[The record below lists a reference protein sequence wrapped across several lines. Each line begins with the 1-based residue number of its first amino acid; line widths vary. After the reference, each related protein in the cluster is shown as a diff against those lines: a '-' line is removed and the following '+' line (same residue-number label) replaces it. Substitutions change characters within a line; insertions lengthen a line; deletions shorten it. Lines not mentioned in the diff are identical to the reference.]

1 MAMFDST
8 VMISIED
15 ALDLILAQTEP
26 TEIEE
31 VGIVESLGRVIAR
44 DLTSDIDIAP
54 FDNTSMDGFA
64 LRSIDIEAASPEN
77 PVTLDVVAHIG
88 AGYVY
93 EGTVLPGTAVRIMTG
108 APIPA
113 GADAVVKIEKV
124 TWTGDG
130 GTGEKATFIAPSSVG
145 ENIRPHG
152 EECFAG
158 EVIIRA
164 GEVITSSGVGLMAST
179 GHRYA
184 PVHRRPRVGIISL
197 GSELVDVDVVPGPGQ
212 IRNSNCFSLAAEAAN
227 AGAEPLIFPTVAD
240 DLTAISSA
248 LIQACAQC
256 DVVVSSGGASG
267 GDFDYIT
274 QAAGDVGKVFFKYVN
289 MKPGKS
295 QTFAIID
302 GTTPFFGL
310 AGNPAAATVG
320 FEVLVRPLLRNM
332 QGYHEL
338 KRPITR
344 AILSGGMKK
353 IEMRRSLLR
362 GRVERQP
369 DGTYLAKL
377 AKNQSSALL
386 GALHHANC
394 LVVIPEGG
402 TQAIEGMEV
411 DCIRLDMEEGTVE

>member
-1 MAMFDST
+1 MFDSE

-15 ALDLILAQTEP
+15 ALDLILAQAQT

-31 VGIVESLGRVIAR
+31 VAIVESLGRVVAR
-44 DLTSDIDIAP
+44 DLISDIDIAP

-64 LRSIDIEAASPEN
+64 LRSADIAIATPEA

-93 EGTVLPGTAVRIMTG
+93 ADTVLPGTAVRIMTG

-113 GADAVVKIEKV
+113 GSDTVVKIEKV

-130 GTGEKATFIAPSSVG
+130 GTGEKATFIGPSSVG

-152 EECFAG
+152 EECLAG
-158 EVIIRA
+158 EVVMQA
-164 GEVITSSGVGLMAST
+164 GEIITSSGVGLMAST
-179 GHRYA
+179 GHRCA
-184 PVHRRPRVGIISL
+184 PVHRHPRVGIISL
-197 GSELVDVDVVPGPGQ
+197 GTELVDVDTTPGPGQ
-212 IRNSNCFSLAAEAAN
+212 IRNSNCFSLAAEAAL
-227 AGAEPLIFPTVAD
+227 AGAEPVIFPTVAD
-240 DLTAISSA
+240 DFSAIASA
-248 LIQACAQC
+248 LERACSQC

-274 QAAGDVGKVFFKYVN
+274 QAADSVGEVFFKYVN

-295 QTFAIID
+295 QTFAIIN
-302 GTTPFFGL
+302 GLTPFFGL

-320 FEVLVRPLLRNM
+320 FEVLVRPLLRKM
-332 QGYHEL
+332 QGYSEL
-338 KRPITR
+338 KRPVTR

-353 IEMRRSLLR
+353 VEMRRSLLR

-369 DGTYLAKL
+369 DGTYKAKL

-402 TQAIEGMEV
+402 VQAVDGMEV
-411 DCIRLDMEEGTVE
+411 DCLRFDMEEGTV